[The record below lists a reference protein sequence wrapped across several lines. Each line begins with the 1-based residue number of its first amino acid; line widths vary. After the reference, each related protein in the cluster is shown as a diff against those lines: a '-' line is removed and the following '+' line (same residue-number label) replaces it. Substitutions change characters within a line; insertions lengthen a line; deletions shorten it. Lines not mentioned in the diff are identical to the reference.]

1 MFLPEPTAGWWQ
13 QETVKDN
20 CAPEAASLSHKV
32 SIPCPENDVVLLGMI
47 FSMSINLIKVITG
60 IPRG

>member
-1 MFLPEPTAGWWQ
+1 
-13 QETVKDN
+13 
-20 CAPEAASLSHKV
+20 
-32 SIPCPENDVVLLGMI
+32 VVLLGMI